1 MHYMKEGKILVN
13 IFNKKSQKKLIANI
27 LLIAITINFVISPL
41 SVFAGNHLNEL
52 EEVVALI
59 NAKITSSNSYNDS
72 KKETCDNEKYC
83 LKATDDIKTE
93 ISKISDN
100 LSAITSGVT
109 LDKLVSKSGATIENY
124 NKLSSETKNKVI
136 NYQSAEEIKEEF
148 IKKEASC
155 SVLDEEENPILDKE
169 TCEIHEGTWEDEEIG
184 TVLITVDDIESMFL
198 GLFNDVKG
206 ETIPYDSEEK
216 YNETYE
222 SKVNA
227 LRNADK
233 AKAVES
239 KATELEKISN
249 ATAELNTLNE
259 EFATFNDE
267 NPDFSLSSAT
277 EESLNS
283 YLALQKKAYNFSD
296 KIKSIKDSYSSFMN
310 NETYSYAYQD
320 EWEEFT
326 SDLTESYN
334 NFIENSNN
342 YSNKDEITDK
352 LNKATDIDNLTGI
365 EQSKSFLESFKENL
379 KTNYKMIS
387 EENIKKIDKKL
398 LNTYYVL
405 KSSTDNI
412 IVNHTD
418 RIVEIMIPKLST
430 DEILNNLDIDF
441 KDNIVFNNTVN
452 LTDIEGNQI
461 NSVKTDSTL
470 DINDSNGSS
479 VGKYTIVV
487 NGDITSDG
495 NVDGSDL
502 QELEALVLKNK
513 TTSDFSNTKL
523 MAADYNNDKS
533 YNIVDI
539 VMMYQTMVVTDSG
552 VEG

>member
-1 MHYMKEGKILVN
+1 MHYIKEGKILVN

-41 SVFAGNHLNEL
+41 SVFAGSHLNEL

-239 KATELEKISN
+239 KTTELEKISN

-259 EFATFNDE
+259 EFATFNEE
-267 NPDFSLSSAT
+267 NPDFNLSSAT

-283 YLALQKKAYNFSD
+283 YLTLQKKAYNFSD

-326 SDLTESYN
+326 SDLRESYN

-452 LTDIEGNQI
+452 LTDTEGNQI